1 MSLDAKT
8 VTRIARLARIG
19 LKPKEVETL
28 GQDMGSIIDWVEQL
42 NEVDVTNVA
51 PMIGTGLAKPR
62 LREDFVTDGNCRD
75 KVLANAPEREGPFFT
90 VPKVVE

>member
-19 LKPKEVETL
+19 LKPEEIDAL
-28 GQDMGSIIDWVEQL
+28 GKDMGSIIDWVEQL
-42 NEVDVTNVA
+42 NEVDISDVP
-51 PMIGTGLAKPR
+51 PMIGTGLAKAR
-62 LREDFVTDGNCRD
+62 LREDAETDGNNREA
-75 KVLANAPEREGPFFT
+75 VLSNAPEREGPFYT

>member
-19 LKPKEVETL
+19 LAPEEVNAL
-28 GQDMGSIIDWVEQL
+28 RQDMGSIIDWVEQL
-42 NEVDVTNVA
+42 NEVDVTDVP

-62 LREDFVTDGNCRD
+62 LREDCVTDGNRRD
-75 KVLANAPEREGPFFT
+75 AVLSNAPAREGPFYT
-90 VPKVVE
+90 VP

>member
-19 LKPKEVETL
+19 LEPEEVDSL
-28 GQDMGSIIDWVEQL
+28 GKDMGSIIDWVEQL
-42 NEVDVTNVA
+42 NEVDVTDVP
-51 PMIGTGLAKPR
+51 PMIGTGLATPR
-62 LREDFVTDGNCRD
+62 LREDRVTDGNRRD
-75 KVLANAPEREGPFFT
+75 DVLSNAPDREGPFYT